1 MDDFPV
7 YERLRQ
13 ARIACGEDAATISRR
28 IGVGERLVLAIDEGR
43 FADLPGGIYARTAIR
58 LYARGLGLEPDEVL
72 AGCDLLLPPQED
84 PVSALARLRGIK
96 PARVRTPPAVVAQKP
111 APSAPRD
118 SVPEPCP
125 FPAWRPL
132 AAVALDGF
140 VVATLLL
147 VAVAGTI
154 SMSGTGVSL
163 GRAAA
168 PVFGVLGLLLG
179 SCYFLFFGG
188 IACATAGERLIGMRV
203 GRRSPRHVDPR
214 TVAARAVRCAGR
226 DVRYL
231 VRLGAWAGTV
241 LPSGSARGESRQ
253 TPSIGHATGQ

>member
-1 MDDFPV
+1 VDDLPV

-13 ARIACGEDAATISRR
+13 ARIDRGEDAATISRR

-43 FADLPGGIYARTAIR
+43 FGDLPGGIYARTAIR
-58 LYARGLGLEPDEVL
+58 LYARGVGLEPGEVL
-72 AGCDLLLPPQED
+72 TACDPFLPCEED

-96 PARVRTPPAVVAQKP
+96 PARLPTPRPAARQNLAP
-111 APSAPRD
+111 AATLETI
-118 SVPEPCP
+118 PEPSP

-154 SMSGTGVSL
+154 SMSGTGASFSS
-163 GRAAA
+163 AAA

-241 LPSGSARGESRQ
+241 LPSGSARGESGQ
-253 TPSIGHATGQ
+253 TPSIGHAAGQ